1 MRELKSLWE
10 RTLGTPPADEQFI
23 IWVESHQRDIVRR
36 AVLKT
41 ATKNQTMAGTMSLD
55 HKVRFASKV
64 MLTLSAQREENA
76 ANRARLNED
85 FGRRIDQN

>member
-41 ATKNQTMAGTMSLD
+41 ATKNQTMGGTMSLD

-76 ANRARLNED
+76 ANRARLDED
-85 FGRRIDQN
+85 FGRRIDH